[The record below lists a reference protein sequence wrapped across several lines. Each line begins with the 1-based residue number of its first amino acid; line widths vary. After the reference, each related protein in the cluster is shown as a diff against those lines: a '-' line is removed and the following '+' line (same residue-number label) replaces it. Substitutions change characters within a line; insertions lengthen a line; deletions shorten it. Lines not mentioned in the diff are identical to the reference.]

1 MIVAGT
7 SDLTPALLLEGLHQ
21 IEREIGKPLSYE
33 RWSPRV
39 IDLDIL
45 MWRDMIVETSTLT
58 IPHPELKN
66 RPFLTHLIAMMDISY
81 KRDLTKQRCFSKSYT
96 LAPQLVG
103 IVNITHDSF
112 SDGGVYNTV
121 DKATQHALKLSEEGA
136 HVVEIGAQ
144 STKPGVSL
152 QCEEEEYERLEPV
165 LKNLKPFLEK
175 KTLLLS
181 VDTFRPALIRKI
193 LKNYPISWIND
204 VTGNLDDDI
213 LQLILDH
220 QCSLVIMHSLGIP
233 PQHDNILP
241 QTQSPL
247 LPILKWAKRKIDHLQ
262 EMGFKQEKII
272 LDPGIGYGKSAYQN
286 LEILRDL
293 DALKELGVPLL
304 MGHSRKLYTESFSME
319 TAQNR
324 DIETLAISGLIA
336 KNIDYLRVHNVR
348 DHMRF
353 FVAQQALKGGIA

>member
-1 MIVAGT
+1 MRCSIVLETECLLPQGAPKEWDKPFLNMVVAGT
-7 SDLTPALLLEGLHQ
+7 SDLSPSLLLKKLQH
-21 IEREIGKPLSYE
+21 IERKIGRPILYE

-45 MWRDMIVETSTLT
+45 IWEGLSLETSSLT
-58 IPHPELKN
+58 IPHPQLKN

-81 KRDLTKQRCFSKSYT
+81 KRAPSQQRYFSKSYT

-103 IVNITHDSF
+103 IVNITRDSF
-112 SDGGVYNTV
+112 SDGGSYDTA
-121 DKATQHALKLSEEGA
+121 DKATHHALKLSEEGA

-144 STKPGVSL
+144 STRPGVSL
-152 QCEEEEYERLEPV
+152 QSAEEEYARLEPV
-165 LKNLKPFLEK
+165 LENLKPFLEK
-175 KTLLLS
+175 KILLLS

-204 VTGNLDDDI
+204 VAGNLDDEI

-241 QTQSPL
+241 QTQSPIT
-247 LPILKWAKRKIDHLQ
+247 PILEWAKRKTDHLR

-272 LDPGIGYGKSAYQN
+272 LDPGIGYGKSGYQN
-286 LEILRDL
+286 LEILRVSVL
-293 DALKELGVPLL
+293 
-304 MGHSRKLYTESFSME
+304 
-319 TAQNR
+319 
-324 DIETLAISGLIA
+324 
-336 KNIDYLRVHNVR
+336 
-348 DHMRF
+348 
-353 FVAQQALKGGIA
+353 